1 MLVRDEVANIVIR
14 LRECGFDPRRVGED
28 AWESR
33 CPGHGGSENALCI
46 TRSERNQALLECR
59 ATQNCHPSKI
69 IGSLGF
75 NNDDVCAQTPEWLIA
90 SLRRTEVEEPWFTT
104 VAASSAPKDAVAATA
119 GEFTSWEAQAGP
131 IDNVTVAAPLPTA
144 TPHHPHVAIGE
155 IARAE
160 PPTEGSTDP
169 GPDRSDNSAS
179 LNAETSSSGSGGGL
193 PALGA
198 DASDLPVEAVGET
211 PTDAMMRIAG
221 IERVIFGTDGRSYAV
236 VRVNGH
242 AQCREL
248 KSKALR
254 HLMTRAALKATGKL
268 PGPEAISAVVSAL
281 EAIAEFEGEQEDV
294 FFRVACGSGGLSYFL
309 DLADRDGWVIEITAD
324 GWRPVLDSPVLMRRA
339 RGQLALPMPQRG
351 GSIELLKTYVNIQES
366 DWPLFIGWLTAAVR
380 PVGPHPILVVTG
392 EQGSAKTTL
401 LKVCR
406 RLIDPNSSPV
416 RSPPKETRDLMI
428 AARKSW
434 LMVYH
439 NLTTLPTWFSNGLC
453 GLATGTGFTI
463 RSLGTDDEESILV
476 AERPI
481 MLDGIGD
488 FVVEPDLAD
497 RSFFLMVDL
506 LGVLANNRPR
516 QASSSDWPT
525 TPRALSCKLRRLAP
539 QLRTIGIDVK
549 FDRIGNKRIVTIEA
563 QSA

>member
-1 MLVRDEVANIVIR
+1 M
-14 LRECGFDPRRVGED
+14 
-28 AWESR
+28 
-33 CPGHGGSENALCI
+33 
-46 TRSERNQALLECR
+46 
-59 ATQNCHPSKI
+59 
-69 IGSLGF
+69 
-75 NNDDVCAQTPEWLIA
+75 
-90 SLRRTEVEEPWFTT
+90 
-104 VAASSAPKDAVAATA
+104 
-119 GEFTSWEAQAGP
+119 
-131 IDNVTVAAPLPTA
+131 
-144 TPHHPHVAIGE
+144 
-155 IARAE
+155 
-160 PPTEGSTDP
+160 
-169 GPDRSDNSAS
+169 
-179 LNAETSSSGSGGGL
+179 
-193 PALGA
+193 
-198 DASDLPVEAVGET
+198 PVEAVGET

-248 KSKALR
+248 KSKAFR

-268 PGPEAISAVVSAL
+268 PGPEAISVVVSAL

-380 PVGPHPILVVTG
+380 PVGPHPILVVSG
-392 EQGSAKTTL
+392 EQGLAKTTL

-476 AERPI
+476 AERP
-481 MLDGIGD
+481 
-488 FVVEPDLAD
+488 
-497 RSFFLMVDL
+497 
-506 LGVLANNRPR
+506 
-516 QASSSDWPT
+516 
-525 TPRALSCKLRRLAP
+525 
-539 QLRTIGIDVK
+539 
-549 FDRIGNKRIVTIEA
+549 
-563 QSA
+563 